1 MRAPQ
6 LVNRRFISAV
16 TLLLAFPAV
25 GEGQSRDIE
34 TLFYMRNNE
43 PAFESFRRNMDKIS
57 IVGPQVY
64 SVEGDGVVWGE
75 IDPRILALAK
85 EHGVKVMPLIHN
97 PGFDQ
102 ETIHELLH
110 EEKARRRSID
120 MMVELAQRHGYW
132 GWQFDFEN
140 FHITD
145 RDAMTQ
151 YYREAAEALHA
162 NGFTISIAVVP
173 SLGTAGR
180 SSFHRYMEANWRG
193 TFDLKAMAEVS
204 DFISYMTYAQH
215 GGPTTPG
222 PVAGLPW
229 MRATLDYAISQ
240 GVPVEKISL
249 GIPTFS
255 GYWFPTYANGLARV
269 QGHEV
274 HWDRATGLIAQ
285 NDADS
290 RLTWIE
296 EQGVYYTWWE
306 NSGTFEWVFLENKRT
321 FETKLGL
328 LDEYPGLRG
337 ISVWVLSAEDPRI
350 WEVLRSVSR

>member
-1 MRAPQ
+1 MSIHRA
-6 LVNRRFISAV
+6 S
-16 TLLLAFPAV
+16 LLALTVLCASPPAAHA
-25 GEGQSRDIE
+25 QSRDVE

-43 PAFESFRRNMDKIS
+43 PAFESFRNNIDKVS

-75 IDPRILALAK
+75 VDPRVLALAQ

-97 PGFDQ
+97 PGFNQ
-102 ETIHELLH
+102 ETIHDLLH
-110 EEKARRRSID
+110 DPEARRRSID
-120 MMVELAQRHGYW
+120 MMVELADRHGYW

-145 RDAMTQ
+145 RDAMTV

-173 SLGTAGR
+173 SLGIAGR
-180 SSFHRYMEANWRG
+180 SPFHRYMEANWRG
-193 TFDLKAMAEVS
+193 TFDLEAIAEVS

-222 PVAGLPW
+222 PIAGLPW

-240 GVPVEKISL
+240 GVPQEKISL

-269 QGHEV
+269 QGHEA
-274 HWDRATGLIAQ
+274 HWDRATALIAQ
-285 NDADS
+285 NDAGS
-290 RLTWIE
+290 RLAWIE

-306 NSGTFEWVFLENKRT
+306 NSGTFEWVFLENART

-337 ISVWVLSAEDPRI
+337 ISVWVLSAEDPET
-350 WEVLRSVSR
+350 WETLRPVRR